1 MEGIHEGHRQ
11 RLKERFLA
19 EGLENFSDLHVLE
32 LLLFYA
38 LPRRDTNPLAHALIK
53 RFGSLRGVLE
63 ARPEDLQEIPG
74 LGESAAVLLTLMPQL
89 LLRYLR
95 DRQDWGQ
102 ILPTTSDCG
111 QFIAPNFFFAKEEQ
125 VWLLSLDGKC
135 KVLDLRMV
143 QSGSINAAGISIR
156 RVVETAL
163 RAGASS
169 VVLAHNHPSGLAVPS
184 KADETTTRQMWHALD
199 AVGVV
204 LADHIVVAGE
214 DFVSM
219 AEDGFFDDLIEE
231 KKKQL
236 QQQQP

>member
-1 MEGIHEGHRQ
+1 MEPIHDGHRQ

-19 EGLENFSDLHVLE
+19 EGLEHFNDLHVLE

-38 LPRRDTNPLAHALIK
+38 LPRKDTNPIAHALLN
-53 RFGSLRGVLE
+53 RFGTLRGVLE
-63 ARPEDLQEIPG
+63 ARPEDLREIPG

-102 ILPTTSDCG
+102 ILLTTSDCG
-111 QFIAPNFFFAKEEQ
+111 RFITPNFFFAKEEQ
-125 VWLLSLDGKC
+125 VWLLSLDAKC

-143 QSGSINAAGISIR
+143 QSGSVNTAGISVR

-169 VVLAHNHPSGLAVPS
+169 VVLAHNHPSGIALPS
-184 KADETTTRQMWHALD
+184 KADEETTIKMWHALN
-199 AVGVV
+199 AVGVL
-204 LADHIVVAGE
+204 LADHVVVAGD

-219 AEDGFFDDLIEE
+219 AEDGFF
-231 KKKQL
+231 KQFY
-236 QQQQP
+236 QQQPPEEP

>member
-1 MEGIHEGHRQ
+1 MESIHEGHRQ

-38 LPRRDTNPLAHALIK
+38 HARKDTNPLAHALLK

-63 ARPEDLQEIPG
+63 ARPEDLREIPG

-89 LLRYLR
+89 VLRYLR
-95 DRQDWGQ
+95 DRQDWGRV
-102 ILPTTSDCG
+102 LLTTSECG
-111 QFIAPNFFFAKEEQ
+111 QFITPNFFFAKEEQ
-125 VWLLSLDGKC
+125 VWLLSLDAKC

-143 QSGSINAAGISIR
+143 QSGSVNTAGISVR

-169 VVLAHNHPSGLAVPS
+169 AVLAHNHPSGLAIPS
-184 KADETTTRQMWHALD
+184 KADEETTRKMWHALD
-199 AVGVV
+199 AVGIV
-204 LADHIVVAGE
+204 LADHIVVAGD

-219 AEDGFFDDLIEE
+219 AEDGFFEE
-231 KKKQL
+231 FYKPKEEEL
-236 QQQQP
+236 PEEP

>member
-1 MEGIHEGHRQ
+1 MEPIHDGHRQ

-19 EGLENFSDLHVLE
+19 EGLEHFSDLHVLE

-38 LPRRDTNPLAHALIK
+38 QPRKDTNPLAHTLLQ

-63 ARPEDLQEIPG
+63 AREEDLREIPG

-95 DRQDWGQ
+95 DRQDWGR
-102 ILPTTSDCG
+102 ILLTTSECG

-125 VWLLSLDGKC
+125 VWLLSLDAKC

-143 QSGSINAAGISIR
+143 QSGSINAAGISVR

-169 VVLAHNHPSGLAVPS
+169 VVLAHNHPSGLAIPS
-184 KADETTTRQMWHALD
+184 KADEETTRKMWHALD
-199 AVGVV
+199 AVGIV
-204 LADHIVVAGE
+204 LADHVVVAAGD

-219 AEDGFFDDLIEE
+219 AESGFF
-231 KKKQL
+231 KQFY
-236 QQQQP
+236 QQEQEQPPENP